1 MTFYAK
7 DRLGFTSGKDTNIS
21 GANLRGDEVIGRVG
35 GDLNVASVADTGKVN
50 GKEFDISVTA
60 IFGPAPGLSG
70 STENHTQIDG
80 ALIAADNGNLKL
92 DTGTLGFSDIAGKDK
107 EHGYYLNV
115 GGTYS
120 SGSGT
125 TQGSSQVGKGKE
137 GETGWS
143 VSGWD
148 YQKDREQIV
157 RATVGAGEIVVRKD
171 AETGADS
178 TAGLNRDVSKAY
190 EITKD
195 EESRTD
201 LYASSSSIGA
211 VASPKKAYEQWK
223 KSVELYGEKSRETM
237 VKLSLLLAS
246 MGVLIASPDNLQGT
260 SEDINRVLVETENY
274 LKAFSKDENRRAE
287 AIEFRLREQL
297 GDLSSDGEKI
307 LLARMKEIV
316 RESPEKSVELTA
328 MISTLR
334 GSPTTAQNYVQGVAY
349 AGVMAALAAA
359 LIYPALTPESQERMR
374 NSANSMIKAV
384 SQGVALKKDQI
395 QNQLKVTM
403 TVWEIVTLMP
413 FPVHLLDDENRKLI
427 TPIINTSGWNPASG
441 GYAEGG
447 GVITTPHTG
456 GTQLDGA
463 QKDGV
468 YVTPEHKLNPGV
480 MYSESDSSK
489 NTSKNLGSASF
500 DAANGIGTIYSPKV
514 SLSNGEIIFNDFL

>member
-1 MTFYAK
+1 M
-7 DRLGFTSGKDTNIS
+7 
-21 GANLRGDEVIGRVG
+21 
-35 GDLNVASVADTGKVN
+35 
-50 GKEFDISVTA
+50 
-60 IFGPAPGLSG
+60 
-70 STENHTQIDG
+70 
-80 ALIAADNGNLKL
+80 
-92 DTGTLGFSDIAGKDK
+92 
-107 EHGYYLNV
+107 

-125 TQGSSQVGKGKE
+125 TQDSSQVGKGKE

-157 RATVGAGEIVVRKD
+157 CATVGAGEIVVRKD

-201 LYASSSSIGA
+201 LYASSSSLGA
-211 VASPKKAYEQWK
+211 VASPKKAYEKWK

-237 VKLSLLLAS
+237 VKLALLLGS

-287 AIEFRLREQL
+287 AIEFCLREQL
-297 GDLSSDGEKI
+297 GDLNSDGEKI

-334 GSPTTAQNYVQGVAY
+334 GSPTTAQNYVQEVAY
-349 AGVMAALAAA
+349 VGVMAALAAA
-359 LIYPALTPESQERMR
+359 LVYPALAPESQERMR

-384 SQGVALKKDQI
+384 SQGASLTKDQI

-403 TVWEIVTLMP
+403 TFWEIVTHMS
-413 FPVHLLDDENRKLI
+413 FPVHLLDDENRKLVN
-427 TPIINTSGWNPASG
+427 PIVITSGWNPASG

-456 GTQLDGA
+456 GTQLDGV
-463 QKDGV
+463 QKDGA

-480 MYSESDSSK
+480 MYSEDGAAK
-489 NTSKNLGSASF
+489 GLIGQDFEKYLYKELGGKPSF
-500 DAANGIGTIYSPKV
+500 STKGREFDGAYGANNSI
-514 SLSNGEIIFNDFL
+514 